1 MQYEQ
6 QALLDK
12 PVQAATPALPSALRS
27 WHTWLVLAIAV
38 LLLARL
44 GLMAAAP
51 LADTTEARYSELAR
65 QTAINGFWLMPHMD
79 PQTPFFAKP
88 PLSTWI
94 SAASMKLFG
103 VNEFAARLPDLLAA
117 LPALWISVLFAGAL
131 GVRQRWLV
139 VPVLA
144 ASPLFFVSA
153 GAVMTDAAQMSIIW
167 AAQYCA
173 WRALDTTREQGRNWR
188 LGFWA
193 LIGLGALSKGLAT
206 WALIGMPLIVHAL
219 LQRRA
224 TQMLRQIWDW
234 TGVALAC
241 AIFLPW
247 YVAAER
253 AYPGFISYFIV
264 GEHFSRFLV
273 PGWTG
278 DRYGFAH
285 RQPFGAI
292 WVFWIAAALPW
303 MHVFFPRLVALVRR
317 RVQLDPLTSFL
328 WCATLVPLVFF
339 TFSRNIIWTY
349 ALTALPSFAVLVAQH
364 IENSPALAQRRTAA
378 ALLAYALLVA
388 VAMPM
393 VVKQIG
399 RNSDRDLVH
408 EFHKH
413 APAGS
418 TLQYLANPAFS
429 SAFYTQGNLQ
439 RVSEIAPHGG
449 YVVVENEDV
458 RRLNIPPARVLF
470 ANARR
475 SLVEDK

>member
-1 MQYEQ
+1 MQIDQ
-6 QALLDK
+6 QAALLNK
-12 PVQAATPALPSALRS
+12 PVQAATPVLPSAVRN
-27 WHTWLVLAIAV
+27 WRTWMVLAVAV
-38 LLLARL
+38 LLLARFA
-44 GLMAAAP
+44 LMIAAP
-51 LADTTEARYSELAR
+51 LADTTEARYGELAR
-65 QTAINGFWLMPHMD
+65 QTAMNGYWLMPHMD
-79 PQTPFFAKP
+79 AQTPFFAKP

-103 VNEFAARLPDLLAA
+103 VNEFAARLPDFLAA
-117 LPALWISVLFAGAL
+117 LPALWISALFASAL

-139 VPVLA
+139 VPVLF

-153 GAVMTDAAQMSIIW
+153 GAVMTDSAQMTIIW

-173 WRALDTTREQGRNWR
+173 WRALDTTRKQGSSWR

-206 WALIGMPLIVHAL
+206 WALIGMPMIVYAL

-224 TQMLRQIWDW
+224 MQMLRQVWDW
-234 TGVALAC
+234 AGVALAC

-247 YVAAER
+247 YIAAER
-253 AYPGFISYFIV
+253 AYPGFVNYFIV

-292 WVFWIAAALPW
+292 WVFWIGAALPW
-303 MHVFFPRLVALVRR
+303 MYVFFPRVTAVLRR
-317 RVQLDPLTSFL
+317 RVALDPLSCFL

-364 IENSPALAQRRTAA
+364 IENSSAQAQRRTAA
-378 ALLAYALLVA
+378 GLFIFALLVA
-388 VAMPM
+388 VATPL

-399 RNSDRDLVH
+399 RNSDRALVQ
-408 EFHKH
+408 EFYKL
-413 APAGS
+413 APAG
-418 TLQYLANPAFS
+418 TMLQYAGNPAFS
-429 SAFYTQGNLQ
+429 SAFYTRGKLQ
-439 RVSEIAPHGG
+439 HVSGVGQHKG
-449 YVVVENEDV
+449 YVVVDNGDV
-458 RRLNIPPARVLF
+458 HGAQVLF
-470 ANARR
+470 ANSRR
-475 SLVEDK
+475 SLVEEK